1 MKNFLFVLRKPSY
14 DGLYIQE
21 MIDIILTTAAFE
33 QNVNVLL
40 LDDAVFHLK
49 RNQTAHK
56 NTATLFELLET
67 MDVTEIFVET
77 ESLETRGLNSQMLT
91 QKVQMKTRATMG
103 EFMSQFDIVF
113 AG

>member
-14 DGLYIQE
+14 NGLYVQE

-33 QNVNVLL
+33 QKVSVLL

-49 RNQTAHK
+49 RNQTVHK
-56 NTATLFELLET
+56 STSTLFELLET

-77 ESLETRGLNSQMLT
+77 ESLETRGLNSKMLT
-91 QKVQMKTRATMG
+91 QKAQMKTRATMG

>member
-1 MKNFLFVLRKPSY
+1 MKKFLFTLRKPCY
-14 DGLYIQE
+14 DGLYVQE
-21 MIDIILTTAAFE
+21 MLDIILTTAAFE
-33 QNVNVLL
+33 QNVSILL

-49 RNQTAHK
+49 TGQTAKK

-77 ESLETRGLNSQMLT
+77 ESLLKRGLSTQMLT
-91 QKVQMKTRATMG
+91 QKVQLKTRATIC
-103 EFMSQFDIVF
+103 EFMAQFDIVF